1 MLHAVLRGQR
11 LFGGGPSDRPGR
23 RLRNHVDFAAAIAM
37 PRQSQNTA
45 TDPLADPFHEL
56 PGTTGQRR
64 LSLLGARV
72 LFESAHPALLRLVD
86 HAYRGLPGHRARSAG
101 PALRIQLR
109 LTRRQVARAR
119 RRPPPPPLKT
129 LSGPGGL
136 LCGVMDE
143 SNFVL
148 LSPAARAGLIA
159 VSHDMLSRRYHARYE
174 LIEFALFT
182 LAARSLG
189 LVPLHAACIGRAGRG
204 LLLIGD
210 SGAGKSTLALHC
222 ALQGTEFLSEDAVFV
237 DPKTLL
243 ASGISNFVHI
253 REDSLHLIESDTTA
267 ARISRSPVI
276 HRRSGAAKFEVDMRG
291 LGCRLARAPL
301 RLAGIVFLSAR
312 RAGSVA
318 TLRPLSP
325 QRTLARLTSAQA
337 YAAGRP
343 EWQAF
348 RRRLAGIEGYELQ
361 RGSHPSE
368 SAIAL
373 RHLLER
379 QRSG

>member
-1 MLHAVLRGQR
+1 
-11 LFGGGPSDRPGR
+11 
-23 RLRNHVDFAAAIAM
+23 M
-37 PRQSQNTA
+37 PRHLQNA
-45 TDPLADPFHEL
+45 SPDPLADPFHEL
-56 PGTTGQRR
+56 PGTMGQRR

-72 LFESAHPALLRLVD
+72 LFESARPELLRLVD

-109 LTRRQVARAR
+109 LTQRQLARAR

-148 LSPAARAGLIA
+148 LSPNARAGLIA
-159 VSHDMLSRRYHARYE
+159 VSRDMLARRYHARYE

-182 LAARSLG
+182 LAARALG

-210 SGAGKSTLALHC
+210 SGAGKSTLALHS
-222 ALQGTEFLSEDAVFV
+222 ALQGTDFLSEDAVFV

-253 REDSLHLIESDTTA
+253 REDSLHLIESDATA

-276 HRRSGAAKFEVDMRG
+276 HRRSGAAKFEVDMRR
-291 LGCRLARAPL
+291 LGCRLARTPL
-301 RLAGIVFLSAR
+301 RLAGIVFLSTR
-312 RAGSVA
+312 SAGSVA

-325 QRTLARLTSAQA
+325 QRTLARLSSAQA

-343 EWQAF
+343 EWKAF
-348 RRRLAGIEGYELQ
+348 RRQLAGIDGYELQ
-361 RGSHPSE
+361 RGRHPSE
-368 SAIAL
+368 SANAL

-379 QRSG
+379 LRSG